1 MEQRIELFGIARL
14 IAGQKE
20 LTVSLPDG
28 STVGDALRALAQEC
42 PSLLDSVLTSQGVLV
57 EGSILSLGGR
67 EFITDRATS
76 LPANT
81 PLLVLPAI
89 AGG

>member
-1 MEQRIELFGIARL
+1 MQQRIELFGIARL
-14 IAGQKE
+14 IAGRKE

-28 STVGDALRALAQEC
+28 ATVGDALRALAHEC
-42 PSLLDSVLTSQGVLV
+42 PSLLDSVLTSQGEIV
-57 EGSILSLGGR
+57 EGSVLSLGGR
-67 EFITDRATS
+67 EFVTDRATR

-81 PLLVLPAI
+81 PLLVLPTI